1 MLIII
6 INNSSSRSSSSIIII
21 TTSISITTHVT
32 SSTTHLHYGISQLGT
47 RHSAAERRRGV
58 TIGDIGQQL
67 QAELACIQRRCKGI
81 MLHANVEKK

>member
-6 INNSSSRSSSSIIII
+6 INNSSSSSSIIII
-21 TTSISITTHVT
+21 IITISISITTHVT
-32 SSTTHLHYGISQLGT
+32 SSATHLHYGISQLGT

-58 TIGDIGQQL
+58 TICDVGQQL
-67 QAELACIQRRCKGI
+67 QAELARIQRRCKGV